1 MLASDSGKNLM
12 KPSFPGVGFRMSFE
26 TIHHCPIM
34 ICCTVA
40 LVLGAVIPCRA
51 DDPVPKPFASNRY
64 QSVRDHSP
72 FAVATAE
79 APPPAPQASFAANL
93 FVSGLGRWGD
103 DDFVTIK
110 SRDAGTQFSLFGHE
124 TDPST
129 GISVASVNWTDVV
142 GKSTVILKKG
152 TETAKLEF
160 NEMDVHGAPAA
171 NPQNRPGA
179 PVSNGNG
186 PRPMQSPA
194 NMTGLPAVPA
204 IPTNPV
210 MNNGRPMPNGA
221 PGVHRRTQ
229 VIQPPQ

>member
-1 MLASDSGKNLM
+1 M
-12 KPSFPGVGFRMSFE
+12 PFGV
-26 TIHHCPIM
+26 IHHPLPT
-34 ICCTVA
+34 ICCTV
-40 LVLGAVIPCRA
+40 VIVFCGAMAGRA
-51 DDPVPKPFASNRY
+51 DDPVPKAFSSKRY
-64 QSVRDHSP
+64 DSVRDHSP

-79 APPPAPQASFAANL
+79 TPPPAPQASFAANL

-110 SRDAGTQFSLFGHE
+110 SRDAGTEFSLFGHE

-160 NEMDVHGAPAA
+160 NEAEVHAAPAA
-171 NPQNRPGA
+171 TAQGKPGSPA
-179 PVSNGNG
+179 PNGAA
-186 PRPMQSPA
+186 PHPMQPPA
-194 NMTGLPAVPA
+194 NMTGLPAQSGIPMNPA
-204 IPTNPV
+204 L
-210 MNNGRPMPNGA
+210 NNGHPAPNGA
-221 PGVHRRTQ
+221 PGVHRRVQ